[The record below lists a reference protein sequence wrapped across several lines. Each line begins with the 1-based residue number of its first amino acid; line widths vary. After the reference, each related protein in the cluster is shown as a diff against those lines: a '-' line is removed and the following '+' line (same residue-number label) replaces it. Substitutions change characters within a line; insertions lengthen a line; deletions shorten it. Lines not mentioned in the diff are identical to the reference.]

1 MFGLG
6 FGELLLIAVVLLLV
20 FGSSKLPQL
29 GQGLGESVKSFRK
42 AFQSVRSDV
51 ASDKPPAPPSEK
63 QLPDDAR
70 LTGRTEGAPPIR

>member
-6 FGELLLIAVVLLLV
+6 LGEILLIAVVLLLL

-42 AFQSVRSDV
+42 AFKEVRSDGT
-51 ASDKPPAPPSEK
+51 SGKPPAPPPAS
-63 QLPDDAR
+63 
-70 LTGRTEGAPPIR
+70 

>member
-42 AFQSVRSDV
+42 AFQPARSDSD
-51 ASDKPPAPPSEK
+51 SDKPPAPPSEK
-63 QLPDDAR
+63 
-70 LTGRTEGAPPIR
+70 